1 MVAFRARAT
10 TSDLVADGVEVT
22 DARWF
27 TRADLHRAV
36 RDGEVLLPMR
46 TSVALALI
54 EQWYGGPLDDPPADE
69 APAALRPS
77 RARTSASDGFVV
89 ADPSGKTTVGTVR
102 FPALTRSTYSAASSW
117 CSTSTS
123 VNGMPAWSS

>member
-1 MVAFRARAT
+1 MGAR
-10 TSDLVADGVEVT
+10 
-22 DARWF
+22 
-27 TRADLHRAV
+27 
-36 RDGEVLLPMR
+36 LPY
-46 TSVALALI
+46 A
-54 EQWYGGPLDDPPADE
+54 
-69 APAALRPS
+69 PS

-123 VNGMPAWSS
+123 VHSRKGPAAVGVGAA